1 MPGMTHGLKV
11 TVSAGAEGSCPSSHG
26 RRVISLR
33 RRIVALLVVALLVVA
48 LVVVALR
55 RIVAKVAVSCRLTE
69 ARTIRSL
76 SVLGG
81 RLALT
86 LALATALTASA
97 LTAAIIIQRLI
108 EAEAVSQVLSAG
120 AGLVHT
126 GIFIA
131 SASSI
136 PLRKLRRNEV
146 VVVPVVVLV
155 LIIILVL
162 VIIVG
167 VLVVGVLVIIVI
179 IVIIVVPVVWLKPLS
194 VIRMLVEIVLL
205 VLCCGNLILQLLL
218 VSRLLTAGTELAPP
232 LFRPF

>member
-33 RRIVALLVVALLVVA
+33 RRIVALLVVA

-108 EAEAVSQVLSAG
+108 EAEAVSQVLE
-120 AGLVHT
+120 
-126 GIFIA
+126 F
-131 SASSI
+131 
-136 PLRKLRRNEV
+136 V
-146 VVVPVVVLV
+146 VK
-155 LIIILVL
+155 ILNHVAFL
-162 VIIVG
+162 
-167 VLVVGVLVIIVI
+167 L
-179 IVIIVVPVVWLKPLS
+179 WLCAFLS
-194 VIRMLVEIVLL
+194 VLYISL
-205 VLCCGNLILQLLL
+205 
-218 VSRLLTAGTELAPP
+218 
-232 LFRPF
+232 